1 VKASDLSLY
10 KNFSSIR
17 IYEHNIAPRKDYTIQ
32 RCYHTLRICLIKQ
45 GIGEWVI
52 GSRSFHIKKDDIF
65 IFNNIEKR
73 MVKTVLPPHSL
84 EMVVIEFEPRF
95 IWTYSDNIFDS
106 SYLKIFFG
114 RSEKFENR
122 LDRSNPITES
132 VKSLILDTV
141 EEFNNKLPEY
151 QQMMKVKLLNILVN
165 INRHYPYTETEPY
178 FAPKESYSHIN
189 KAMDYIDNHIS
200 DEIQLNALADIA
212 HMNPCYFS
220 TIFKKY
226 NGLSPSQ
233 YITRKR
239 IYKAIDYL
247 TTSDYSVIEISS
259 LCGYNTAANFYKAF
273 KTVTGRIPKDY
284 RTGLVSY

>member
-1 VKASDLSLY
+1 
-10 KNFSSIR
+10 
-17 IYEHNIAPRKDYTIQ
+17 
-32 RCYHTLRICLIKQ
+32 
-45 GIGEWVI
+45 
-52 GSRSFHIKKDDIF
+52 
-65 IFNNIEKR
+65 
-73 MVKTVLPPHSL
+73 
-84 EMVVIEFEPRF
+84 
-95 IWTYSDNIFDS
+95 
-106 SYLKIFFG
+106 
-114 RSEKFENR
+114 
-122 LDRSNPITES
+122 
-132 VKSLILDTV
+132 
-141 EEFNNKLPEY
+141 
-151 QQMMKVKLLNILVN
+151 
-165 INRHYPYTETEPY
+165 
-178 FAPKESYSHIN
+178 
-189 KAMDYIDNHIS
+189 MDYIDNHIS

-284 RTGLVSY
+284 RAGLVLY